1 MTKAISAH
9 FRLSANHTGKQ
20 MMLNVL
26 AKQRKCANYWCQDS
40 HNFNAA
46 TTYVAVYVRF
56 RFSVRVIFSI
66 TWYVPDT
73 ATYVWQVA
81 ASYFLLV
88 PISLRCRNS
97 RTPYLCARL
106 SKLGRP
112 LALCT
117 FVSRGKLRTG
127 ISVKNSWGEAAW
139 LTNVQ
144 ATSPW
149 AHERNIQR

>member
-1 MTKAISAH
+1 MTQAISAH

-46 TTYVAVYVRF
+46 TTYVAVYMLGLGLGLFSALLDMF
-56 RFSVRVIFSI
+56 RTRPPMFDRLQRRISY
-66 TWYVPDT
+66 WYQ
-73 ATYVWQVA
+73 YRCGVA
-81 ASYFLLV
+81 IQEL
-88 PISLRCRNS
+88 
-97 RTPYLCARL
+97 YLCARL

-149 AHERNIQR
+149 ANERNIQR